1 MQEELK
7 RAALEFHTA
16 IESDPRFAALHES
29 EKAMEQSP
37 EVRALSLKMEAAEE
51 AYGLALSLHDAKSP
65 EVLAA
70 QQALYQTKKALDE
83 HPLVARYNQ
92 AFIVTRDLEMQFDD
106 ILFGVFRLPSLSTEA
121 H

>member
-1 MQEELK
+1 
-7 RAALEFHTA
+7 
-16 IESDPRFAALHES
+16 
-29 EKAMEQSP
+29 
-37 EVRALSLKMEAAEE
+37 MEAAEE

-83 HPLVARYNQ
+83 HPLVAQYNR
-92 AFIVTRDLEMQFDD
+92 AFIVTRDLEMRFDD